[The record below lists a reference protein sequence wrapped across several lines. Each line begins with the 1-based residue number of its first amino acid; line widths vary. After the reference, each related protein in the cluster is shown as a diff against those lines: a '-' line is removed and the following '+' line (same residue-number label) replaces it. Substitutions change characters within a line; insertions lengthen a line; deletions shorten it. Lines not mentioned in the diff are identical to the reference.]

1 MATSSSSTGRLVVA
15 ITGASGAPYA
25 LRFLQEA
32 VRHYR
37 EIYVALS
44 DQALQVIGVETGRG
58 VTAHNL
64 SAQTL
69 IGVDTAVLRFVDKR
83 DYFSPPASGSFR
95 HDGMVIVPCSMGTA
109 ARIAHGTSD
118 DLVTRAAD
126 VCLKER
132 RKLILVPRETP
143 WNLIHLRN
151 MTMLTEAG
159 ATILP
164 ASPGFYHKPRSIDDL
179 VDFMVARILQ
189 QLGIDQQLMPQ
200 WQYKEDSTEDSN
212 EQNGEQSED

>member
-1 MATSSSSTGRLVVA
+1 MSAPAHGTGRLVVA

-32 VRHYR
+32 TRYYE

-44 DQALQVIGVETGRG
+44 DQALQVISVETGRPIDAG
-58 VTAHNL
+58 SLTAENL
-64 SAQTL
+64 LGFSSQA
-69 IGVDTAVLRFVDKR
+69 IRFVDRK

-109 ARIAHGTSD
+109 ARIANGISD

-143 WNLIHLRN
+143 WNLIQLRN
-151 MTMLTEAG
+151 MTQLCEAG
-159 ATILP
+159 AVILP
-164 ASPGFYHKPRSIDDL
+164 AAPGFYYKPQRVEDL
-179 VDFMVARILQ
+179 VDFIAARILQ
-189 QLGIDQQLMPQ
+189 QLGIDQKLTPQ
-200 WQYKEDSTEDSN
+200 WQHPED
-212 EQNGEQSED
+212 

>member
-1 MATSSSSTGRLVVA
+1 MNRETTGRLVVA

-25 LRFLQEA
+25 IRFLQEA
-32 VRHYR
+32 TKHYR
-37 EIYVALS
+37 EIYVALT
-44 DQALQVIGVETGRG
+44 DQALQVIRLETGRP
-58 VTAHNL
+58 VSAETLTAESL
-64 SAQTL
+64 L
-69 IGVDTAVLRFVDKR
+69 GFDTPALKFVEKR

-109 ARIAHGTSD
+109 GRIANGISD
-118 DLVTRAAD
+118 DLITRAAD

-151 MTMLTEAG
+151 MTQLAEAG

-164 ASPGFYHKPRSIDDL
+164 AAPGFYHQPKSLEDI
-179 VDFMVARILQ
+179 VDFVAARILQ
-189 QLGIDQQLMPQ
+189 QLGIDQTLVPQ
-200 WQYKEDSTEDSN
+200 WQVEE
-212 EQNGEQSED
+212 

>member
-1 MATSSSSTGRLVVA
+1 VAITTESVALPHSTGRLVVA

-25 LRFLQEA
+25 LRFLEQA
-32 VRHYR
+32 SRYYN

-44 DQALQVIGVETGRG
+44 DQALQVISLETDR
-58 VTAHNL
+58 VVNPHNL
-64 SAQTL
+64 SAETL
-69 IGVDTAVLRFVDKR
+69 LGHPCPALRFVDKK

-109 ARIAHGTSD
+109 GRIANGISD

-151 MTMLTEAG
+151 MTHLAEAG
-159 ATILP
+159 AVILP
-164 ASPGFYHKPRSIDDL
+164 AAPGFYHKPQTIAEL
-179 VDFMVARILQ
+179 VDHVVGRILQ
-189 QLGIDQQLMPQ
+189 QLGIDQTLVPQ
-200 WQYKEDSTEDSN
+200 WQYPEE
-212 EQNGEQSED
+212 

>member
-1 MATSSSSTGRLVVA
+1 MTASNTSTGRLVVA

-32 VRHYR
+32 TRHYK

-44 DQALQVIGVETGRG
+44 DQALQVISVETGRT
-58 VTAHNL
+58 VNPRTV

-69 IGVDTAVLRFVDKR
+69 LGFDSDVIRFVDKR

-109 ARIAHGTSD
+109 SRIAHGISD

-143 WNLIHLRN
+143 WSLIHLRS
-151 MTMLTEAG
+151 LTLLAEAG

-164 ASPGFYHKPRSIDDL
+164 AAPGFYHKPKTIDDL

-189 QLGIDQQLMPQ
+189 QLGIDQTLMPQ
-200 WQYKEDSTEDSN
+200 WQYEEEN
-212 EQNGEQSED
+212 

>member
-1 MATSSSSTGRLVVA
+1 MNSGISGGVKEGSTGRLIVA

-58 VTAHNL
+58 ITAHNL
-64 SAQTL
+64 SEESL
-69 IGVDTAVLRFVDKR
+69 IGSNTGVLRFVNKR

-132 RKLILVPRETP
+132 RRLILVPRETP

-151 MTMLTEAG
+151 MTLLAEAG

-164 ASPGFYHKPRSIDDL
+164 AAPGFYHKPQTIDDL
-179 VDFMVARILQ
+179 VDFLVARILQ
-189 QLGIDQQLMPQ
+189 QLGIDQKLMPQ
-200 WQYKEDSTEDSN
+200 WQYQDPTE
-212 EQNGEQSED
+212 